1 MNKLM
6 HVTRSSVLRGVYPRG
21 HAKKSKFTLLAG
33 SSMLALSLAVD
44 PSALAQNAG
53 SNQSTVPQTATPQ
66 TATPQTIV
74 AQNAPD
80 QQANSQ
86 GLETVV
92 VSASRISIAGY
103 TAPTPVSVVDSG
115 QLLQAANADIG
126 QTLRQLPMM
135 GTAQSPQNGTQ
146 GNAGNSG
153 AVGISSINLR
163 NLGVT
168 RTLVLVDGEREV
180 WAGVQYGV
188 DLNTIPSSLIQR
200 VDVVTGGASAAW
212 GSDAVAGVVNL
223 IIDKNF
229 TGLKG
234 SIDLQDTGDDTRRQY
249 GFTVTNGFDLLG
261 DRAHVEWAVTYADS
275 PNTAYMAQLHWF
287 NNPAEVANPAYN
299 AATNPN
305 VPKNIIVNNAGNSST
320 PGGIISGG
328 VLNSGASSTA
338 LNGIQFGPGGAI
350 SSFTAPNCNFYSNSN
365 LPPYSAATTSKSNT
379 GCFGGSTNQS
389 LSPSQIGLATYPLLT
404 ETGFFYGSYKFT
416 PDIQAGLMLQ
426 YSKVGATGSS
436 LVIQQNAV
444 IQRDNAFLPPSIL
457 TQMQALNLKTITV
470 TSVGTASTQG
480 GFIQPT
486 PGVGVEQFANALGTP
501 VEITNRQFYRGVF
514 TLNGALGSDW
524 SWNASYQHSETH
536 LHEHY
541 TSIEITQNYA
551 NATDSVLAPAGNALG
566 VPANTIVCRSSLTNP
581 TNGCVPLN
589 PFGLNVI
596 TPQAVA
602 YAVDHNDYYFL
613 NMEEDTAGASM
624 QGVLPWN
631 LFGAGAPS
639 TAFGVEY
646 RKETMVSQADP
657 LGSLGALGGGNF
669 IPVRGEYNI
678 LEGFSELDIPI
689 LKDSI
694 VQSVDGNMAGR
705 MTSYSTSGL
714 VETWKLGLTSQVN
727 DDIRLRATWSYDIR
741 APDLA
746 ELFNVIPASG
756 GQVDYKTGNTAA
768 AALSMAAGNTALQP
782 EKAITYS
789 TGIVLTPHW
798 VPGLTMSFDW
808 YSINVKDIV
817 VAPSTTFERTACLA
831 GSPLPTGVASNPAAG
846 TGYCSDWVYNNALKN
861 TSNPNGLQFVYTF
874 PYNNGYLTTSGI
886 DFNADY
892 QMDLFDGNLAL
903 HLLGN
908 YMDEETETEFGVTTA
923 SGAQATYDFAGSLGG
938 GSLFTG
944 GVPKLH
950 FNLSA
955 TYTEGPW
962 SGTVQ
967 TRYLSSAH
975 LTNGWT
981 SGVQID
987 NNDIPQVA
995 YLDLRGTYRW
1005 NENLQF
1011 YMAVDNLLDTP
1022 PPQIVGFSPSNNAY
1036 STVNPSVYD
1045 VLGRMWHGG
1054 IRFNL

>member
-1 MNKLM
+1 M
-6 HVTRSSVLRGVYPRG
+6 
-21 HAKKSKFTLLAG
+21 
-33 SSMLALSLAVD
+33 
-44 PSALAQNAG
+44 
-53 SNQSTVPQTATPQ
+53 
-66 TATPQTIV
+66 
-74 AQNAPD
+74 
-80 QQANSQ
+80 
-86 GLETVV
+86 

-103 TAPTPVSVVDSG
+103 TAPTPVSVIDSG
-115 QLLQAANADIG
+115 QLQQAANADIG

-135 GTAQSPQNGTQ
+135 GTSQSPQNGTQ

-168 RTLVLVDGEREV
+168 RTLVLIDGQREV

-188 DLNTIPSSLIQR
+188 DLNTIPNSLIQR

-223 IIDKNF
+223 IINKNF

-234 SIDLQDTGDDTRRQY
+234 SIDLQDTGQDLRRQY

-261 DRAHVEWAVTYADS
+261 DKAHIEWAVDYTDS

-287 NNPAEVANPAYN
+287 NNPAQVANPAYN
-299 AATNPN
+299 AVTNPN
-305 VPKNIIVNNAGNSST
+305 VPKNIIIQGAGNSST
-320 PGGIISGG
+320 PGGIISG
-328 VLNSGASSTA
+328 SA
-338 LNGIQFGPGGAI
+338 LNPGGTAITGLQFGPGGAI
-350 SSFTAPNCNFYSNSN
+350 SSFTAPNCNFYANAN
-365 LPPYSAATTSKSNT
+365 LPPYQATATSKSNT

-404 ETGFFYGSYKFT
+404 ETGFFYGSYKIT
-416 PDIQAGLMLQ
+416 PDIQAGLTLQ

-444 IQRDNAFLPPSIL
+444 IQRDNAFLPPSLL
-457 TQMQALNLKTITV
+457 TQMIAQNVKTITV

-486 PGVGVEQFANALGTP
+486 PGVGVEQFANAVGTP
-501 VEITNRQFYRGVF
+501 VEITNRTFYRGAF
-514 TLNGALGSDW
+514 DLDGALGNDW
-524 SWNASYQHSETH
+524 SWKVSAQHSESH

-551 NATDSVLAPAGNALG
+551 NAIDSVAVTAANVGTSGLG
-566 VPANTIVCRSSLTNP
+566 IGSIACRSTLTNP
-581 TNGCVPLN
+581 SNGCVPLN

-602 YAVDHNDYYFL
+602 YVVDHNDYYFL

-631 LFGAGAPS
+631 LTGAGAPS

-646 RKETMVSQADP
+646 RKETMVSTADP
-657 LGSLGALGGGNF
+657 LGALGALGGGNF
-669 IPVRGEYNI
+669 VPVRGEYNI
-678 LEGFSELDIPI
+678 LEGFGELDIPI

-694 VQSVDGNMAGR
+694 VQSIDGNMAGR

-714 VETWKLGLTSQVN
+714 VETWKLGLTSQIN
-727 DDIRLRATWSYDIR
+727 DDVRARATWSYDIR
-741 APDLA
+741 APNLA

-756 GQVDYKTGNTAA
+756 GQVDYKNNQTIAV
-768 AALSMAAGNTALQP
+768 ALSEAAGNTALQP
-782 EKAITYS
+782 EKAVTWS
-789 TGIVLTPHW
+789 AGIVLTPHW
-798 VPGLTMSFDW
+798 VPGLSVSFDW
-808 YSINVKDIV
+808 YSINVKNIV
-817 VAPSTTFERTACLA
+817 VAPSTTFERTACQQGA
-831 GSPLPTGVASNPAAG
+831 TTPDGIASNPAAG
-846 TGYCSDWVYNNALKN
+846 TGYCANWRYNAALAN
-861 TSNPNGLQFVYTF
+861 SSNPNGLQFVYTF
-874 PYNNGYLTTSGI
+874 PYNNGYLKTSGL

-892 QMDLFDGNLAL
+892 ATEFLDGNLAL
-903 HLLGN
+903 HLMGN
-908 YMDEETETEFGVTTA
+908 YTDEETETEFGVIDPATKQ
-923 SGAQATYDFAGSLGG
+923 QATYDFAGSMSN
-938 GSLFTG
+938 GSLFT

-955 TYTEGPW
+955 TYAEGPW

-975 LTNGWT
+975 LVNGWT
-981 SGVQID
+981 SGVQVD
-987 NNDIPQVA
+987 NNDVPQIA
-995 YLDLRGTYRW
+995 YLDLRGSYRW
-1005 NENLQF
+1005 NENIQF

-1022 PPQIVGFSPSNNAY
+1022 PPSTVSYSPSNNAY
-1036 STVNPSVYD
+1036 TTTNPSVYD

-1054 IRFNL
+1054 VRFNL